1 MHTHTHTRARARARI
16 ISNHTTLTILI
27 GVGLQFSNYHL
38 HPNMDYKLTM
48 LHIIIIQLLAAV
60 VNMFLAAYID
70 IIRPGKYGI
79 GKHYLFP
86 VKVLT

>member
-1 MHTHTHTRARARARI
+1 
-16 ISNHTTLTILI
+16 
-27 GVGLQFSNYHL
+27 
-38 HPNMDYKLTM
+38 MDYKLTM